1 MGVKTIKLF
10 FISMIQITMASK
22 VKDELVRS
30 AMNIFEMNHP
40 AIWTFNDTSTSKS
53 LMKSLFANG
62 LFCQFTTEKHLQ
74 YLNSN
79 SLQDIIIITNKVEKL
94 EEIIEETSK
103 YSKTLVVFGIHKTFK
118 IEIEIDK
125 KVFLVKEAN
134 NGHDVFE
141 AYTINNHHIERKLGR
156 FEEELYVWEKDV
168 ERDFVLRRSD
178 FHGLNLRAM
187 TQDTGN
193 DIIFDSDYKE
203 KAVFYTNNQTYLVT
217 HLTSG
222 IFFDVLVYLQNSL
235 NFSTHL
241 YKRSDNGWGY
251 VYPQAN
257 GSLRATGMVGDLF
270 FGRADLVVTS
280 LSILY
285 KRAIY
290 IDFLIPIQNDYNG
303 LFIPSGHSEKHFQ
316 FGLFFQPFR

>member
-1 MGVKTIKLF
+1 
-10 FISMIQITMASK
+10 MIQITLASK

-40 AIWTFNDTSTSKS
+40 AIWTFNDTSTSKT
-53 LMKSLFANG
+53 LMKSLFTNG
-62 LFCQFTTEKHLQ
+62 QFCQFTTEKHLQ
-74 YLNSN
+74 YLNSYF
-79 SLQDIIIITNKVEKL
+79 LQNIIIIANKVEKL
-94 EEIIEETSK
+94 EDIIEEASK
-103 YSKTLVVFGIHKTFK
+103 YSKTLVVFGFQKTSFK

-125 KVFLVKEAN
+125 KVFLVKEAD

-156 FEEELYVWEKDV
+156 FEEEMFIWEKDI

-203 KAVFYTNNQTYLVT
+203 KAVFFTNNQTYLVT

-222 IFFDVLVYLQNSL
+222 IFYDVLVYLQNSL
-235 NFSTHL
+235 NFSTNL
-241 YKRSDNGWGY
+241 YKRSDDGWGY

-257 GSLRATGMVGDLF
+257 GSFRATGMVGDLF
-270 FGRADLVVTS
+270 FGRADLVVSS
-280 LSILY
+280 LSMMY
-285 KRAIY
+285 KIALY
-290 IDFLIPIQNDYNG
+290 IDFIMPIQSDYKAI
-303 LFIPSGHSEKHFQ
+303 FIPSGHSKGEFQ
-316 FGLFFQPFR
+316 FSLFLQPLR